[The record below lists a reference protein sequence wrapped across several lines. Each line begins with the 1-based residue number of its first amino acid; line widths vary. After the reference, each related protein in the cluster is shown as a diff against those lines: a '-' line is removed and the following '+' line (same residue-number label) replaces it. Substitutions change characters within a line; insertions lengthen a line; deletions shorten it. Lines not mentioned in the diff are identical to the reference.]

1 MRRGTSEKEM
11 EPLPTLS
18 LLDLP
23 TEKVPEKL
31 GANEAIE
38 LSSPANSVD
47 ADEKG
52 CEVPDFGGEGE
63 EKHLYHDGE
72 PVITTGKDV
81 SYFAVDLR
89 DDGDQALTFRSIFL
103 GTMFAGMG
111 AALVQVWVVI
121 LFLEKIIM
129 VLV

>member
-1 MRRGTSEKEM
+1 M
-11 EPLPTLS
+11 EPLPILGR
-18 LLDLP
+18 LDLP

-31 GANEAIE
+31 GADKEVIE
-38 LSSPANSVD
+38 LSSPASSVD

-52 CEVPDFGGEGE
+52 CEVD
-63 EKHLYHDGE
+63 EKLLDEDGE

-103 GTMFAGMG
+103 GTVFAGMG
-111 AALVQVWVVI
+111 AALVQV
-121 LFLEKIIM
+121 
-129 VLV
+129 